1 MTHDERLRTLRAVE
15 AILKED
21 GYEGKEVL
29 ALVNDLIVDA
39 LESVTES
46 AAEASKN
53 SEFERMARA
62 NMKQHYEDYQENHLH
77 VE

>member
-15 AILKED
+15 GILKED

-46 AAEASKN
+46 AANAPLQTSVLLGPSPTEIK
-53 SEFERMARA
+53 
-62 NMKQHYEDYQENHLH
+62 MKYQENHLH